1 MNYLSGKNVETA
13 STNANVQGVV
23 LFSTVEKKQTKN
35 GGDFYRGDFRT
46 NDGYLVSFKVW
57 GNSDAFGVISQTK
70 VNEAHEIK
78 GRVDDY
84 NGMRSIVIEAI
95 GGIVDVSE
103 EDFLPN
109 VYNIDAYWNSLVQ
122 MVDANVSDKGK
133 AIAHSVLF
141 DDTSVAERFKKEF
154 AGKSHH
160 DNCKGGLLA
169 HTYKVVMDIK
179 FVIDA
184 YFKGYSD
191 DYKDLLILGS
201 LFHDIGK
208 IDEMKWGNYT
218 EESCVTHRILGLK
231 YLNKHKDEIVNAY
244 GNQWFIELCSIMV
257 QHHDEFGDPAQTV
270 PAYIV
275 HLCDLLESKMQI
287 LKQDIEAAKELD
299 QTAIKLDD
307 RYLQIF

>member
-1 MNYLSGKNVETA
+1 MAFLSGKEVEKA
-13 STNANVQGVV
+13 SSGVCVQGLV

-57 GNSDAFGVISQTK
+57 GNSDAFGVINQTK
-70 VNEAHEIK
+70 ANEARNIK
-78 GRVDDY
+78 GKVDDY
-84 NGMRSIVIEAI
+84 NGMRSIIIDEI
-95 GGIVDVSE
+95 SGISDVNE

-109 VYNIDAYWNSLVQ
+109 VYSIDAYWNALVQ
-122 MVDANVSDKGK
+122 TVDASVSDKGRS
-133 AIAHSVLF
+133 IAHSVLF

-169 HTYKVVMDIK
+169 HTYKVVVDMK
-179 FVIDA
+179 FAIDT
-184 YFKGYSD
+184 YFKDYSD

-201 LFHDIGK
+201 LLHDIGK

-218 EESCVTHRILGLK
+218 DESCVSHRILGLG
-231 YLNKHKDEIVNAY
+231 YINKHKDEIVNAY
-244 GNQWFIELCSIMV
+244 GKQWFIELCSILV
-257 QHHDEFGDPAQTV
+257 QHHDEFGDPAKTV
-270 PAYIV
+270 PAYLV
-275 HLCDLLESKMQI
+275 HLCDLFESKMQI
-287 LKQDIEAAKELD
+287 LKQDMADAKELD
-299 QTAIKLDD
+299 QNKIKLDD